1 MIRAFRADDADLLAE
16 LCRASIR
23 ELGSRRYSPEQV
35 TAWHG
40 RAPDSSDYLARVAR
54 GHRIFVSE
62 ADSGEIAAYAL
73 LEPDGHLD
81 RLFCHPRHAG
91 KGHAS
96 ALLAHAEREAQHS
109 GLTRLYTEASEVARP
124 VFERAGYLVDHRRD
138 FDMSGVAIH
147 NYAMSKALD
156 PQVR

>member
-1 MIRAFRADDADLLAE
+1 MIRGFQPDDADLLAE

-35 TAWHG
+35 AAWHN

-62 ADSGEIAAYAL
+62 ADSEIAAYAL

-96 ALLAHAEREAQHS
+96 ALLAHAEKEALHS
-109 GLTRLYTEASEVARP
+109 GLTRLHTEASEVARA

-138 FDMSGVAIH
+138 FDMNGVAIH
-147 NYAMSKALD
+147 NYAMSKVLD